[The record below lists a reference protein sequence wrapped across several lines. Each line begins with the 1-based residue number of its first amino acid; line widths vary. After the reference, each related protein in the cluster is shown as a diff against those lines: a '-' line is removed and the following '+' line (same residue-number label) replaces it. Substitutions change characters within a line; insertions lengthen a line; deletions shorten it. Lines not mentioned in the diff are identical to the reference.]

1 MHTVPRTL
9 PSSRFAVT
17 IATLVFAFACGAAFA
32 APISATLAGAQEVP
46 PVDTKA
52 SGTAKFQLKAD
63 RGLSGS
69 VRTKDIDGVAAHIH
83 EGAPGVNGPVAIPL
97 NRKNDHEWTVPV
109 GTKLTA
115 AQIESLKA
123 GTLYVNVHT
132 DAHKGGEIRGQ
143 LKQ

>member
-1 MHTVPRTL
+1 MHTVPRAP
-9 PSSRFAVT
+9 PSSRFTVT
-17 IATLVFAFACGAAFA
+17 ITTLVLAFACGAASA
-32 APISATLAGAQEVP
+32 APITATLSGAQEVP
-46 PVDTKA
+46 PVETTA
-52 SGTAKFQLKAD
+52 TGTAKFQLKAD

-69 VRTKDIDGVAAHIH
+69 VKTDDIDGVAAHIH
-83 EGAPGVNGPVAIPL
+83 DGAPGVNGPVVVPL
-97 NRKNDHEWTVPV
+97 NKKNDHEWTVPV
-109 GTKLTA
+109 GTKFTA